1 MTSSCDQKA
10 TIYIRMPV
18 TEALLRAL
26 STLGERGGWQPVDAA
41 SVREGDCELRLR
53 VGRNGW
59 HSVESTPWRLLFESL
74 PGMERGFAFSLAE
87 FMGSAVYGVYLESG
101 REERGEVLVEADGMG
116 GLKLSGYWSGA
127 DTGDDDTYF
136 FGGLPLRNQGVCP
149 TSPALKKFWQDS
161 EHSGVDDE
169 GYTRYA
175 RFCRLI
181 EQAVLGNA
189 DEVHTRHFRYVG
201 VMNQP
206 SVGKAFEPAS
216 APLDSELAGNPEPNV
231 EAETSAAVIAEAPA
245 RRPWWKWW

>member
-1 MTSSCDQKA
+1 MTSCHQQA

-26 STLGERGGWQPVDAA
+26 KTLGARAGWQPVDDA

-53 VGRNGW
+53 VGRHGW
-59 HSVESTPWRLLFESL
+59 HSIESTPWRTLFEPL
-74 PGMERGFAFSLAE
+74 PGMEQGFAFSLAE

-101 REERGEVLVEADGMG
+101 QEESGEVLVEADGMG
-116 GLKLSGYWSGA
+116 GLVLSGYWSGA
-127 DTGDDDTYF
+127 GPGSDDTCF
-136 FGGLPLRNQGVCP
+136 FGGLPLKNQGVHP

-161 EHSGVDDE
+161 EQPGADDE

-189 DEVHTRHFRYVG
+189 DEVHTRYFRYVG

-216 APLDSELAGNPEPNV
+216 ATVDSELPADSDVKAAAEIST
-231 EAETSAAVIAEAPA
+231 EARTAALAK
-245 RRPWWKWW
+245 RPWWKWW